1 MQHDNPTFSD
11 CPLEYAISILGGKWK
26 SRVLWTI
33 YTSKSIRFNQLKR
46 ELNGITDMMLT
57 KILKEFVAQNIVI
70 RLQYNEVPPR
80 VEYSLSENGLKLV
93 ESLSEIRKWSRST
106 H

>member
-1 MQHDNPTFSD
+1 MQHDNQAFPD

-57 KILKEFVAQNIVI
+57 KILKEFVVQNIVI
-70 RLQYNEVPPR
+70 RHQYNEVPPR

-93 ESLSEIRKWSRST
+93 ESLSEIRKWSREV